1 MLKSFRR
8 FLFIAAGL
16 LLIGCAQTQPKIQRY
31 GMVIGIKPEKI
42 EYYKK
47 LHANPW
53 PGVITKLKDC
63 HVRNYSIYLRQVN
76 DKDWFLFGY
85 LEYDGKDFDAD
96 MAKMAADAE
105 TQRWWKETDPCQIP
119 LPNRKPGDQ
128 WSIMEEVFHMD

>member
-1 MLKSFRR
+1 MF
-8 FLFIAAGL
+8 
-16 LLIGCAQTQPKIQRY
+16 LIGCAATQPKAQRY
-31 GMVIGIKPEKI
+31 GMVIGIKPDKI
-42 EYYKK
+42 EYYNK

-53 PGVITKLKDC
+53 PGVIAKLKDC

-76 DKDWFLFGY
+76 DNDWYLFGY

-119 LPNRKPGDQ
+119 LPNRKPGEQ
-128 WSIMEEVFHMD
+128 WSMMEEVFHMD